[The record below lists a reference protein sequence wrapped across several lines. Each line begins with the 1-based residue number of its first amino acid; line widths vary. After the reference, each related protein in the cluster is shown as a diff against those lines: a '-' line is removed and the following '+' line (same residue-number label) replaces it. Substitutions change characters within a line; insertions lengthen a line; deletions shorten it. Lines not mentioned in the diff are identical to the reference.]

1 MVKLS
6 RIWLKSPCLRS
17 VSLTLVHSLCLI
29 FLSCAHTLHFS
40 CAHTWPVSVCLSLS
54 LSNNDYWPPHQKS
67 EPRVSLV
74 FHNQTSPF
82 ISLLG
87 QNKFCSALGKN
98 YFVASQLEFSCTL
111 FKVKI
116 ESLNPHQKVSC
127 RISLVFMDGKS

>member
-1 MVKLS
+1 MVKITLLEIGLAHSRALS
-6 RIWLKSPCLRS
+6 LSHLSFMCPHSPFLMCTHLACFCL
-17 VSLTLVHSLCLI
+17 SLS
-29 FLSCAHTLHFS
+29 
-40 CAHTWPVSVCLSLS
+40 LSLS

-82 ISLLG
+82 RSLLG